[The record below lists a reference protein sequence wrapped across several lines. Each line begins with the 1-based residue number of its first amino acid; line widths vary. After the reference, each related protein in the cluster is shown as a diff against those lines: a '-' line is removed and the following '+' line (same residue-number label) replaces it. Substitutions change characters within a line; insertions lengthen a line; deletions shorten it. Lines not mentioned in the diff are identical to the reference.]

1 LIRGFV
7 WVAAAAAAT
16 MGLTA
21 TAHAQQQQQQ
31 QQQQQSALLPNS
43 EVLKVSDRAWQLVE
57 SISLAIPDMGRTS
70 SPIQESLRQT
80 RANLRSRPNHTAYTY
95 TLLASL
101 RAYAALV
108 DAAQKPFPMPA
119 EAVTQIVE
127 LRTMVERLE
136 VHFRAL
142 LDSAELRLRPA
153 DRDNLRR
160 YEEANAR
167 LAAPSGANP
176 RVVFYGDSITD
187 AWRLNEYFP
196 DKDYVNRGISGQ
208 VTGEMLGRM
217 KADVLDLKPQA
228 MLILAG
234 TNDLA
239 RGTALGT
246 ITNNYTMIAELAKAH
261 GIKVVFASVL
271 PVSDYHKAANPD
283 NERSNLRPPA
293 SIKALNDW
301 LKRYCA
307 ASGCTYLDYF
317 TALADRTGML
327 KAELADDG
335 LHPNAA
341 GYRVMAP
348 LAGAAIGSLG
358 LGQMQPE
365 KKKRRL
371 FSK

>member
-1 LIRGFV
+1 MIRRFV
-7 WVAAAAAAT
+7 LAAV
-16 MGLTA
+16 LTA
-21 TAHAQQQQQQ
+21 AVAIA
-31 QQQQQSALLPNS
+31 QQQQSALLPNS
-43 EVLKVSDRAWQLVE
+43 EVLKLSDRAWQLVE
-57 SISLAIPDMGRTS
+57 AISLAIPDIGRTS

-80 RANLRSRPNHTAYTY
+80 RVSLRSRPNHTAHTY
-95 TLLASL
+95 TMMANL

-108 DAAQKPFPMPA
+108 DAAQKPFPMPV
-119 EAVTQIVE
+119 ESMTQIVE
-127 LRTMVERLE
+127 LRTMLERLE
-136 VHFRAL
+136 VHLRAL

-167 LAAPSGANP
+167 LAAPSAANP

-196 DKDYVNRGISGQ
+196 ERDYVNRGIGGQ

-228 MLILAG
+228 VLILAG

-239 RGTALGT
+239 RGTALSA
-246 ITNNYTMIAELAKAH
+246 ITNNYTMIAELAKAR
-261 GIKVVFASVL
+261 GIKVIFASVL
-271 PVSDYHKAANPD
+271 PVSDYHKATNPD
-283 NERSNLRPPA
+283 NERTKLRPPA

-307 ASGCTYLDYF
+307 VTGCTYLDYF
-317 TALADRTGML
+317 TALADGAGML
-327 KAELADDG
+327 KAELAEDG
-335 LHPNAA
+335 LHPNGT

-348 LAGAAIGSLG
+348 LAQTAIANLG
-358 LGQMQPE
+358 LGQVQPE